1 MKLENPFLK
10 VSGNEVTNRIFTQ
23 ETVVNAPNFS
33 LAYVTDLFETKP
45 RVLTAKLKPDND
57 CRKNMQMNSAYAYR
71 GVLVGRPAFNKRN
84 MHNDKPFSQN
94 NEIRSDE
101 NTYYSSRGRTNGTAE
116 SSAVALHTYLE
127 RQGRNEYINL
137 ASQIG
142 YDGTNSASIFYEN
155 QIRRLMD
162 ESPYDDRKL
171 EVLRASCTGLPR
183 EMVNLFCVPM
193 KNVSTST
200 RIEKALDRL
209 RQRYG
214 VSGGLTSEPKII
226 AIRNGPKVFDDL
238 NSLKMYNEDLN
249 TLEIF
254 AMAHDEVE
262 KLSGQLFVDTASRLP
277 HVLKQRYLDYLNK
290 KGLDLNDP
298 GFESIRDFV
307 GNEIKTKASDCAQA
321 FFKSES
327 KEGQMSRSKNYQVRQ
342 VTFGAGVTK
351 NWASVNPTN
360 TTVPSEK
367 KTNAS
372 EKTSNYKRFKDKPP
386 AF

>member
-1 MKLENPFLK
+1 MRTLSKIKSSVGPRLPSVKDKFSYVKPKQVHSRRGGQIKLENPFSK

-23 ETVVNAPNFS
+23 EPVVNVPNS
-33 LAYVTDLFETKP
+33 NLAYVTDLFGTKP
-45 RVLTAKLKPDND
+45 HVLTAKLKPDKDYRENT
-57 CRKNMQMNSAYAYR
+57 QTNSADAYR
-71 GVLVGRPAFNKRN
+71 DAPVGRPAFNKRN
-84 MHNDKPFSQN
+84 MHNDKPISQN

-101 NTYYSSRGRTNGTAE
+101 NTYYSSRGRTNGTAK
-116 SSAVALHTYLE
+116 SSEVALHTYLE

-142 YDGTNSASIFYEN
+142 YDGTNSAFIFYEN

-171 EVLRASCTGLPR
+171 EVLRASCTGQPR

-200 RIEKALDRL
+200 RIEKVLDRL

-226 AIRNGPKVFDDL
+226 AIRNGPKVLSDL

-262 KLSGQLFVDTASRLP
+262 KLSGQLFLDTASRLS

-290 KGLDLNDP
+290 KGLDLNRP
-298 GFESIRDFV
+298 GSSLFEISW
-307 GNEIKTKASDCAQA
+307 EIKLKL
-321 FFKSES
+321 K
-327 KEGQMSRSKNYQVRQ
+327 RQ
-342 VTFGAGVTK
+342 IVLKHSLSLRAK
-351 NWASVNPTN
+351 
-360 TTVPSEK
+360 
-367 KTNAS
+367 
-372 EKTSNYKRFKDKPP
+372 KDKCHVQRTIKSGKLPL
-386 AF
+386 AQG